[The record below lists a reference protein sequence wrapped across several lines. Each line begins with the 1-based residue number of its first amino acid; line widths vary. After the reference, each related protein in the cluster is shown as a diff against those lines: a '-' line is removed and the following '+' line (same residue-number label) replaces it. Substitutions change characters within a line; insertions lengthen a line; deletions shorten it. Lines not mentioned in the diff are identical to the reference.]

1 MKIEDELNGKPLS
14 VRKRFGQHFLVDE
27 SVIDRIHAL
36 LAIQRYDRILEVGP
50 GRGALTAG
58 LLESAD
64 KVVAIEIDRELAGML
79 KTRFAELEVIESDVL
94 VVGVDQFSGMR
105 VVGNLPYNISS
116 PLLVRMLARASSIR
130 DMHFMLQREV
140 AQRLT
145 SDPGSKAWGRL
156 SVLAQYHCEV
166 TYLFDVNAQAFQP
179 APSVESAFVR
189 LEPRQRELQPVSMQR
204 FNAVIR
210 QAFGQRRKR
219 VSNALK
225 ELNVPWHR
233 TDIDPSVRPEQI
245 DVDGFV
251 RIANSCLSSAAEF
264 TGEKKLE

>member
-1 MKIEDELNGKPLS
+1 MKIEDELNSKSMS

-36 LAIQRYDRILEVGP
+36 LAIHRHDRILEVGP

-79 KTRFAELEVIESDVL
+79 KTRFAELDVIESDVL
-94 VVGVDQFSGMR
+94 DVGVDQFSGMR

-116 PLLVRMLARASSIR
+116 PLLARLLADASSIR

-145 SDPGSKAWGRL
+145 SDPGSRAWGRL
-156 SVLAQYHCEV
+156 SVTAQYHCEV

-179 APSVESAFVR
+179 APAVESAFVR
-189 LEPRQRELQPVSMQR
+189 LEPRQRELNSVSMER
-204 FNAVIR
+204 FNEVVR

-225 ELNVPWHR
+225 ELDVAWHQIG
-233 TDIDPSVRPEQI
+233 IDPSLRAEQI

-251 RIANSCLSSAAEF
+251 RIANGCLGNAAEY
-264 TGEKKLE
+264 TGEKT

>member
-1 MKIEDELNGKPLS
+1 MS

-27 SVIDRIHAL
+27 RVIDRIHSL
-36 LAIQRYDRILEVGP
+36 LAIHRRDRILEVGP

-79 KTRFAELEVIESDVL
+79 KTRFAELDVIESDVL
-94 VVGVDQFSGMR
+94 DVEVDQFSGMR

-116 PLLVRMLARASSIR
+116 PLLARLLADASSIR

-145 SDPGSKAWGRL
+145 SDPGSRAWGRL
-156 SVLAQYHCEV
+156 SVIAQYHCDV
-166 TYLFDVNAQAFQP
+166 NYLFDVNAQAFEP

-189 LEPRQRELQPVSMQR
+189 LEPRQRELNPVSMER
-204 FNAVIR
+204 FNAVVR

-225 ELNVPWHR
+225 ELDVAWHQIG
-233 TDIDPSVRPEQI
+233 IDPSLRAEQI

-251 RIANSCLSSAAEF
+251 RIANSCPGNAPEF
-264 TGEKKLE
+264 TGERT